1 MPLQFSH
8 VYDKKVDEKS
18 KWSAS
23 FFWPGTDDFTAY
35 LSIPFAI
42 DFMGK
47 LMGSWSAL
55 QTHNREL
62 CLSARQLIAARL
74 ETALPAPTTMIGN
87 LSNILISPVN
97 QPYEGPYFNYIHP
110 IQEKLFQEYKI
121 EVPIFALP
129 FSTRANWLRIAVQA
143 YNSIEQYEYLADA
156 LYEIRATTT

>member
-1 MPLQFSH
+1 
-8 VYDKKVDEKS
+8 
-18 KWSAS
+18 
-23 FFWPGTDDFTAY
+23 
-35 LSIPFAI
+35 
-42 DFMGK
+42 MGN

-55 QTHNREL
+55 QTYNREL

-74 ETALPAPTTMIGN
+74 ETALPAPAAMIGN

-110 IQEKLFQEYKI
+110 IQEKLFQDYKI